1 MLTVQQIIFNFK
13 NKHNPNAHTK
23 ENGQE
28 NNPGESQNFQISL
41 KKLDSE
47 EVPLNVEA
55 KFKNGAIKA
64 LLKLMIQ
71 NTNLSK

>member
-1 MLTVQQIIFNFK
+1 MPTQKKMDKKIILVNPKTFK
-13 NKHNPNAHTK
+13 SP
-23 ENGQE
+23 
-28 NNPGESQNFQISL
+28 L